1 MDINSKINWTAG
13 MEVTAETLKAMA
25 QASAARD
32 AALMRS
38 AFGSRV
44 GILPN
49 VAFSCEGIFVR
60 KSLEFDVKGCL
71 ALLPSGKFVDVE
83 EKGSIGIPSVADGNY
98 YLTVGLDGG
107 SVEFERNEV
116 PMTRPVYAYALRAF
130 DDLGKVDEIPLLR
143 LRAEEGVLSVDRR
156 YIAPCML
163 MSSDSRLL
171 EARDNL
177 VARMEVVAKH
187 PNLEPGSPRQMLLQH
202 LYLLKSLNPERRVDE
217 FITISEE
224 IAHAVR
230 FYIVKPYSDET
241 ADIPEASQYDIQL
254 WLAWLDGFLA
264 SATSILDGVVLHD
277 DSIDYDTLKEQL
289 RKDLYETLQ
298 PELSKALQDKMDALR
313 YDLQTQV
320 SEALK
325 DFISGE
331 FRRQLHDD
339 LDVELSEGLEKKL
352 YSSLYDALYDVLFVP
367 PKVEDDTYTPL
378 I

>member
-1 MDINSKINWTAG
+1 MDINSIINWTAG
-13 MEVTAETLKAMA
+13 MEITAEALKAMA
-25 QASAARD
+25 HASAARD

-38 AFGSRV
+38 VFGSRV

-49 VAFSCEGIFVR
+49 VDFKCEGIFVR
-60 KSLEFDVKGCL
+60 KSLEYDVKGCL
-71 ALLPSGKFVDVE
+71 ALLPSGKLLDVE
-83 EKGSIGIPSVADGNY
+83 EKGSIGIPSVGDGDY
-98 YLTVGLDGG
+98 YLTVGFGEG
-107 SVEFERNEV
+107 CVEFERNEV
-116 PMTRPVYAYALRAF
+116 PMTRPVYAYAVRAF
-130 DDLGKVDEIPLLR
+130 DELGKMDEIPLLR
-143 LRAEEGVLSVDRR
+143 LHVEGGEVAIDRE

-177 VARMEVVAKH
+177 VARMDVVARH
-187 PNLEPGSPRQMLLQH
+187 PNLEPGSPKQMMLQH
-202 LYLLKSLNPERRVDE
+202 LYLLKSLSPERRVDE
-217 FITISEE
+217 FITLSEE
-224 IAHAVR
+224 IAHSVR
-230 FYIVKPYSDET
+230 FYIMKPYSDESVE
-241 ADIPEASQYDIQL
+241 IPEASQYDIRI
-254 WLAWLDGFLA
+254 WFNWLDGFLA

-277 DSIDYDTLKEQL
+277 DKIDYDTLKEQL
-289 RKDLYETLQ
+289 RSDLYETLQ

-339 LDVELSEGLEKKL
+339 LGVELSDELGNKL
-352 YSSLYDALYDVLFVP
+352 YSSLYEALYEALFVP
-367 PKVEDDTYTPL
+367 PKVEEDTYTPL

>member
-1 MDINSKINWTAG
+1 

-143 LRAEEGVLSVDRR
+143 LRAEEGVLSVDRG

-187 PNLEPGSPRQMLLQH
+187 PNLEPGSPRQMMLQH